1 MAAVTNTIE
10 DAADDSV
17 GIHVA
22 FAPGVSVNEPTKT
35 PAQQLASHVLKWLKA
50 VGEGEVDENTKFAD
64 LVSRYARDKT
74 TEG

>member
-1 MAAVTNTIE
+1 MAAVTITIE
-10 DAADDSV
+10 DAADNSV

-50 VGEGEVDENTKFAD
+50 VGKGEVDENTRFAD
-64 LVSRYARDKT
+64 VLSKFTSKT
-74 TEG
+74 TTG